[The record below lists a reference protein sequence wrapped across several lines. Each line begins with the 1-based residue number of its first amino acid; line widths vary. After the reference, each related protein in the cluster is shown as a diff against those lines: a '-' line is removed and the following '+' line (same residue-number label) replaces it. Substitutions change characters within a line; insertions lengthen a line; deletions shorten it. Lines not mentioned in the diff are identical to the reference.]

1 MKIQELAIPHAD
13 ICDELKLYFNGD
25 NFSVTDNTIVID
37 TNGNVDTDTYF
48 NSFSIRKWMK
58 YTELKNLTLT
68 IDVNV
73 QYIFV
78 MHGLTKLT

>member
-37 TNGNVDTDTYF
+37 TMVML
-48 NSFSIRKWMK
+48 I
-58 YTELKNLTLT
+58 LIHTL
-68 IDVNV
+68 IHF
-73 QYIFV
+73 QSES
-78 MHGLTKLT
+78 G